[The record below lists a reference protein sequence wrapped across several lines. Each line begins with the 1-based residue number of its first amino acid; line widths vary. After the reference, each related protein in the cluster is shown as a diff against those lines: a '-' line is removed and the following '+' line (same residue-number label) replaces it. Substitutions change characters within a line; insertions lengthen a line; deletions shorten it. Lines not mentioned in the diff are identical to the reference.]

1 MLKKV
6 KLSYIWVTGVYII
19 LIIILY
25 LVVEYKIKYED
36 GIFFNY
42 LYFYNCNDELC
53 TTNNYDDIKNDGLVY
68 SIYRYDYNGEIPTY
82 EKINNQYLI
91 LNDNKNYLYYDYIE
105 GKVVNDYQEYKNINN
120 EYLIVKNNEKYG
132 IIDIDNNSKLDISY
146 DYIDYI
152 TEIFITIKN
161 KTLDVF
167 NKDFVSILE
176 DKITFTDNDKIDFKF
191 NENTIDVIIGENKYI
206 YDLINKKIEKE

>member
-1 MLKKV
+1 M
-6 KLSYIWVTGVYII
+6 
-19 LIIILY
+19 
-25 LVVEYKIKYED
+25 
-36 GIFFNY
+36 
-42 LYFYNCNDELC
+42 
-53 TTNNYDDIKNDGLVY
+53 
-68 SIYRYDYNGEIPTY
+68 
-82 EKINNQYLI
+82 
-91 LNDNKNYLYYDYIE
+91 
-105 GKVVNDYQEYKNINN
+105 VNDYQEYKNINN